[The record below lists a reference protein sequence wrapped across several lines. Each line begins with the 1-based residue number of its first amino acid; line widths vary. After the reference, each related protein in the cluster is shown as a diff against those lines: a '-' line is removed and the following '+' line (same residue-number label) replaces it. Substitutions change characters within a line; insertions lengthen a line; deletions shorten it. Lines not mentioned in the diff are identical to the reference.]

1 LGEKVAV
8 VAGLSQDLLDELAG
22 AWSRLDRARP
32 VAVEDTPQLLQALA
46 DWIRLAVRVE
56 DELQTT
62 LGLPYLASRAAVP
75 GGAAL
80 PGLRHVHGLMA
91 NDGRAVVELVTVS
104 AGSPPTYHDATWR
117 PFDQLPEPLG
127 GPPALSEESA
137 YRLHLEGTA
146 ARVLAADMT
155 RFLLDTALDHDDHV
169 AEAIEPA
176 G

>member
-1 LGEKVAV
+1 LGEKVTV
-8 VAGLSQDLLDELAG
+8 VAGFSQNLLDELAG

-32 VAVEDTPQLLQALA
+32 VAVEDTPQLLRALA
-46 DWIRLAVRVE
+46 DWIRWAIRVE
-56 DELQTT
+56 DELEAA
-62 LGLPYLASRAAVP
+62 LGLSYLARRAAVP
-75 GGAAL
+75 GGGPL

-91 NDGRAVVELVTVS
+91 DDGRAVAELVTIS

-127 GPPALSEESA
+127 SPPALNEESA

-146 ARVLAADMT
+146 ARVPAADMT